1 MDNRGPLT
9 GLRIVEMEGIG
20 PPPFA
25 AMLLADMGA
34 EVIRIMRPAPS
45 GLGIERPAEFD
56 LPARGRRSVAMDL
69 KNPEAVE
76 CVLDLIARADG
87 LIEGLR
93 PGVMERLGL
102 GPGPCLQRNPRLV
115 YGRMTGWG
123 QTGPLAERAGHD
135 VNYLALTGLLE
146 MIGREGQPPTIPLNL
161 LADYAG
167 GSLMLVIGMLAALLH
182 ARTTGQGQVIDAAMV
197 DGAALLGTAMTGLRA
212 SGIHKGA
219 RGTNIL
225 DGGLPEYSVY
235 ECADGRYLSVGAL
248 EPKFRKILL
257 DGLGLDEA
265 DAPLDG
271 SSESRAKAR
280 AAIAERIRQHDRD
293 EWVARF
299 EGLDA
304 CVAPVLSMEEA
315 PHHPHN
321 VARGNHVEI
330 GGIVQPG
337 PAPRFSATPV
347 PVPSPPEQPGAGG
360 AAILADWGLPADRIE
375 ALVKSGAVN
384 AGATEED
391 PGR

>member
-9 GLRIVEMEGIG
+9 GLRIIEMEGIG

-34 EVIRIMRPAPS
+34 EVIRITRPEPS
-45 GLGIERPAEFD
+45 GLGIERPPEFE

-69 KNPEAVE
+69 KNPEAVA
-76 CVLDLIARADG
+76 CLLDLIARADG
-87 LIEGLR
+87 LIEGFR

-102 GPGPCLQRNPRLV
+102 GPETCLDRNPRLV

-123 QTGPLAERAGHD
+123 QTGPLAPRAGHD
-135 VNYLALTGLLE
+135 VNYLALTGLLD

-182 ARTTGQGQVIDAAMV
+182 AKSTGQGQVIDAAMV

-212 SGIHKGA
+212 SGIHRGE

-257 DGLGLDEA
+257 EGLGLDEA

-271 SSESRAKAR
+271 SPASRIKAR
-280 AAIAERIRQHDRD
+280 AAIAGRIKQHGRD

-304 CVAPVLSMEEA
+304 CVAPVLSQEEA
-315 PHHPHN
+315 AHHPHN
-321 VARGNHVEI
+321 AARENHVEI
-330 GGIVQPG
+330 AGIVQPA
-337 PAPRFSATPV
+337 PTPRFSVTPL
-347 PVPSPPEQPGAGG
+347 PTPTPPEPPGASGTAVL
-360 AAILADWGLPADRIE
+360 AAWGLPAERIE
-375 ALVKSGAVN
+375 ALLRSGAVI
-384 AGATEED
+384 AGDEGE
-391 PGR
+391 GGS

>member
-9 GLRIVEMEGIG
+9 GLRIIEMEGIG

-34 EVIRIMRPAPS
+34 EVIRITRPEPS
-45 GLGIERPAEFD
+45 GLGIERPPEFE

-69 KNPEAVE
+69 KNPEAVA
-76 CVLDLIARADG
+76 CLFDLIARADG
-87 LIEGLR
+87 LIEGFR

-102 GPGPCLQRNPRLV
+102 GPEPCLDRNPRLV

-123 QTGPLAERAGHD
+123 QTGPLAPRAGHD
-135 VNYLALTGLLE
+135 VNYLALTGLLD

-161 LADYAG
+161 VADYAG

-182 ARTTGQGQVIDAAMV
+182 AKEAGQGQVIDAAMV

-212 SGIHKGA
+212 SGIHKGE

-257 DGLGLDEA
+257 EGLGLDEA

-271 SSESRAKAR
+271 SPESRIKAR
-280 AAIAERIRQHDRD
+280 AAIAGRIRQHDRD

-304 CVAPVLSMEEA
+304 CVAPVLSQEEA
-315 PHHPHN
+315 ALHPHN
-321 VARGNHVEI
+321 AARGNHVEI
-330 GGIVQPG
+330 GGIVQPA
-337 PAPRFSATPV
+337 PAPRFSVTPA
-347 PVPSPPEQPGAGG
+347 PTPSPPERPGASGE
-360 AAILADWGLPADRIE
+360 AVLAEWGLSAERIE
-375 ALVKSGAVN
+375 ALLRSGAVI
-384 AGATEED
+384 AGDEGE
-391 PGR
+391 GGS

>member
-1 MDNRGPLT
+1 MDSRGPLT
-9 GLRIVEMEGIG
+9 GLRIIEMEGIG
-20 PPPFA
+20 PAPFA

-34 EVIRIMRPAPS
+34 EVIRITRPEAS
-45 GLGIERPAEFD
+45 GLGIERPPEFE

-69 KNPEAVE
+69 KNPEAVA
-76 CVLDLIARADG
+76 CALDLIARADG
-87 LIEGLR
+87 LIEGFR
-93 PGVMERLGL
+93 PGVMEWLGL
-102 GPGPCLQRNPRLV
+102 GPEPCLDRNPRLV

-123 QTGPLAERAGHD
+123 QTGPLAPRAGHD
-135 VNYLALTGLLE
+135 VNYLALTGLLD

-182 ARTTGQGQVIDAAMV
+182 AKEAGQGQVIDAAMV

-212 SGIHKGA
+212 SGIHKGE

-257 DGLGLDEA
+257 EGLGLDEA
-265 DAPLDG
+265 DAPRDG
-271 SSESRAKAR
+271 SPESRIKAR
-280 AAIAERIRQHDRD
+280 AAIAGRIRQHDRD

-304 CVAPVLSMEEA
+304 CVAPVLSQEEA
-315 PHHPHN
+315 ALHPHN
-321 VARGNHVEI
+321 AARENHVEI
-330 GGIVQPG
+330 AGIVQPA
-337 PAPRFSATPV
+337 PAPRFSATPA
-347 PVPSPPEQPGAGG
+347 PTPSPPERPGASGE
-360 AAILADWGLPADRIE
+360 AVLAEWGLSAERIE
-375 ALVKSGAVN
+375 ALLQSGAVI
-384 AGATEED
+384 AGDEGE
-391 PGR
+391 GGS